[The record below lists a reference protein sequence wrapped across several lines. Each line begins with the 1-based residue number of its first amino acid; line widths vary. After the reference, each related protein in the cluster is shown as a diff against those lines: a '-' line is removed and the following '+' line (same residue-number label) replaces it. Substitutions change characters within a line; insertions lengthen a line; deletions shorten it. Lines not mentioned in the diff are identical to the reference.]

1 MEAVNEIYSFVES
14 FLDGRKWVAGDSVTI
29 ADFSSITTLTSLD
42 VLVKIEATKY
52 PDLVAYLKRAE
63 ALPVYDVSKKGLDVF
78 VSSVKQRLS

>member
-1 MEAVNEIYSFVES
+1 M
-14 FLDGRKWVAGDSVTI
+14 AGDSVTI
-29 ADFSSITTLTSLD
+29 ADFSTITTLTSLD

-63 ALPVYDVSKKGLDVF
+63 GLPVYDVSKKGLDVF